1 MCLIGLPCIAQSNEK
16 VDSLLVQIQA
26 RTDAVSY
33 LVLTAGG
40 KIAETTEPEAAY
52 AAAVAA
58 AALAPGR
65 QASEPIRIDDFC
77 FLVMRTFSLKGGM
90 MYTLFPGPRYAYREL
105 VSLGIVNPGGG
116 PNRTVPGDEVLM
128 VLRRVMELKGG
139 TR

>member
-1 MCLIGLPCIAQSNEK
+1 LFQF
-16 VDSLLVQIQA
+16 QA

-105 VSLGIVNPGGG
+105 VFPRYRQSGRG
-116 PNRTVPGDEVLM
+116 PEPDRSG
-128 VLRRVMELKGG
+128 R
-139 TR
+139 